1 MPALPF
7 GIVDL
12 RNNWISN
19 PTHYQP
25 NIGLTK
31 IFWNADISDVLG
43 RYQEAIDVGAQEE
56 WLSGLRAEGKAHKLD
71 VMEIERFERRRI
83 SPQRPRSDGAT
94 EVIHGE
100 ESRPRGRKTELLPE
114 DYLQKQVHV
123 QCLDQQQNIGQNE
136 SAGGANSRS
145 FVSQSMVSYPK
156 ALQHQVHKNGV
167 LDISSYTRLSLLSGP
182 APEPPVTLPLIPVF
196 LQ

>member
-1 MPALPF
+1 MPTSPTAVLLPALLF

-56 WLSGLRAEGKAHKLD
+56 WLSGLEAEGQAHKLD

-83 SPQRPRSDGAT
+83 SPRGPRSDDAA
-94 EVIHGE
+94 EVVRGKE
-100 ESRPRGRKTELLPE
+100 LQPRGRQPELPHE
-114 DYLQKQVHV
+114 DYLRKQVHV

-136 SAGGANSRS
+136 SAGGVNNRL
-145 FVSQSMVSYPK
+145 FVSQSISSYSK
-156 ALQHQVHKNGV
+156 AIHHQVYKNGV
-167 LDISSYTRLSLLSGP
+167 
-182 APEPPVTLPLIPVF
+182 
-196 LQ
+196 